1 MSALSAPLQRAGLD
15 AMKAGRLQEAIQY
28 LTQAKNVEPD
38 APETYTYLGVA
49 YTQLGDWDG
58 ANHAFGHAVELEPNS
73 AKARFNLGK
82 VFLLEGQTDGARFC
96 FKKALELDPTY
107 AQAHEA
113 LEGLPAPTGA
123 AAGGDEP
130 HSLTAAEVGA
140 LSAPSVKHMHLHG
153 AQASTTD
160 RAEGANYDDVGPK
173 QGVYSPI

>member
-58 ANHAFGHAVELEPNS
+58 ANHAFGHVVELEPNS
-73 AKARFNLGK
+73 PKARFNLGK
-82 VFLLEGQTDGARFC
+82 VFQMEGQTDGARFC
-96 FKKALELDPTY
+96 FKKALELDPSY
-107 AQAHEA
+107 AQAREA
-113 LEGLPAPTGA
+113 LDGLPSPTSA
-123 AAGGDEP
+123 AAAEEP

-153 AQASTTD
+153 AQATTTD
-160 RAEGANYDDVGPK
+160 RAEGVNFDDAGPE